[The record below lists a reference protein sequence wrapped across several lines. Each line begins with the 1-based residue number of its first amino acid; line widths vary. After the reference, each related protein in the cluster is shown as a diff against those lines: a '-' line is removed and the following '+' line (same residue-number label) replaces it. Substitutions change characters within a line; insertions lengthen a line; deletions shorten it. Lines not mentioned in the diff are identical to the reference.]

1 MMMFVAGYDHWFQG
15 LENRLGIANDVIAF
29 FCWAVPTVA
38 MAMVYVL
45 LMYKGTQAARYANR

>member
-1 MMMFVAGYDHWFQG
+1 VAGYDHWFQG